1 MMSHRLFV
9 GILAAMLCLAGAAFN
24 VSAEDRIRVLIWD
37 EQQPTQKSVYP
48 NFLGNQIGE
57 HLKTVPGM
65 SVTSVKMDDPEQ
77 GLTKEALDNTDVLI
91 WWGHVRN
98 AQVSVER
105 AKGIVERIKAGNLQ
119 LIALHSAHWAEPFV
133 QAMRAR
139 AIEDALKKLSDDER
153 KTVTVKTDDPK
164 RSVPKRDAPLTPSS
178 ELKTAADGS
187 KVLEIKLPLCVF
199 PAYRADGKPSHVT
212 TVKPDHPIALGVPA
226 TFDIPKTEMYD
237 EPFHVPTPDEVI
249 FEEKWDKGE
258 HFRAGMVWNVGKG
271 KVFYFR
277 PGHETFGVFKEENP
291 LKIVANAVRW
301 LGAKK

>member
-1 MMSHRLFV
+1 MAKYHIATRAVTVCIFM
-9 GILAAMLCLAGAAFN
+9 IAAM
-24 VSAEDRIRVLIWD
+24 SSRSEEHIRVLIWD
-37 EQQPTQKSVYP
+37 EQQPTQKKVYP
-48 NFLGNQIGE
+48 NFLGNQIASF
-57 HLKTVPGM
+57 LTMQPGLD
-65 SVTSVKMDDPEQ
+65 VRSVKMDDPEQ
-77 GLTKEALDNTDVLI
+77 GLTNESLDKADVLI

-105 AKGIVERIKAGNLQ
+105 AKNIVERIKAGKLQ
-119 LIALHSAHWAEPFV
+119 LIALHSAHWSEPFV

-139 AIEDALKKLSDDER
+139 AIEDALKKLSDEDR
-153 KTVTVKTDDPK
+153 KTVIIKADDPK

-178 ELKTAADGS
+178 ELKVAADGS

-199 PAYRADGKPSHVT
+199 PAYRADGMPSHLT
-212 TVKPDHPIALGVPA
+212 TVKAEHPIARGIPA
-226 TFDIPKTEMYD
+226 MFDIAKTEMYD
-237 EPFHVPTPDEVI
+237 EPFHVPAPDDVI

-277 PGHETFGVFKEENP
+277 PGHEIFGVFNEEIP

-301 LGAKK
+301 MGEKK